1 MNNQQKTTELNY
13 PFIVITAF
21 GIVATLIFIFIFVYQ
36 KSISTVREK
45 AIMERA
51 YPKIKPQEYYYE
63 LKNIASKNGF
73 TVKDL
78 IIENNYFLVQLYS
91 LNYIEKA
98 KNISLSLPSMVVV
111 TLSIYDLGD
120 GTAVVGNNPY
130 LWKILIEN
138 RNSDSLAKEYYEL
151 VNLVLNNVYYSLKEK
166 KKSI

>member
-1 MNNQQKTTELNY
+1 MNNQQTNKPNY
-13 PFIVITAF
+13 PFIIITAF
-21 GIVATLIFIFIFVYQ
+21 GIIATLIFIFIFVYQ

-63 LKNIASKNGF
+63 LKNIAAKNGF
-73 TVKDL
+73 TVKD
-78 IIENNYFLVQLYS
+78 IVIEGNYFVVQLYS

-98 KNISLSLPSMVVV
+98 KNISLSLPSMIVI

-130 LWKILIEN
+130 LWKILIKD
-138 RNSDSLAKEYYEL
+138 RNSDNLAKEYYEL
-151 VNLVLNNVYYSLKEK
+151 VDLVLNSVYYSLKEK

>member
-1 MNNQQKTTELNY
+1 MSNREKTNKPNY
-13 PFIVITAF
+13 PFILITAF
-21 GIVATLIFIFIFVYQ
+21 GIIATLIFVFTFVYQ

-63 LKNIASKNGF
+63 LKNIAAKNGF
-73 TVKDL
+73 KVKD
-78 IIENNYFLVQLYS
+78 IVIEGNYFVVQLYS

-98 KNISLSLPSMVVV
+98 KNISLALPSIVIV

-130 LWKILIEN
+130 LWRILVEN

-151 VNLVLNNVYYSLKEK
+151 VDLVLNSVYYSLKEK

>member
-1 MNNQQKTTELNY
+1 MSNHEKTNKPNY
-13 PFIVITAF
+13 PFILITAF
-21 GIVATLIFIFIFVYQ
+21 GIIATLIFVFTFVYQ

-63 LKNIASKNGF
+63 LKNIAAKNGF
-73 TVKDL
+73 KVKD
-78 IIENNYFLVQLYS
+78 IVIEENYFVVQLYS

-98 KNISLSLPSMVVV
+98 KNISLALPSIVIV

-130 LWKILIEN
+130 LWRILVEN

-151 VNLVLNNVYYSLKEK
+151 VDLVLNSVYYSLKEK